1 MIGNTYT
8 HRLTVTEDKLAS
20 TVGSG
25 LLRVF
30 ATPAMIAAME
40 QAACG
45 ALEPFLQ
52 EGQTSVGTALQI
64 EHTAPTPLGMEGFPP
79 FASLSFLEALPPGA
93 AVFDLVYHPRQT
105 ALLAAARDRGLTAIG
120 GMELLVQQAIL
131 AFSRFTGTALDR
143 EAVRRD
149 LLAMVGEK

>member
-1 MIGNTYT
+1 MVIN
-8 HRLTVTEDKLAS
+8 A
-20 TVGSG
+20 
-25 LLRVF
+25 
-30 ATPAMIAAME
+30 
-40 QAACG
+40 
-45 ALEPFLQ
+45 
-52 EGQTSVGTALQI
+52 
-64 EHTAPTPLGMEGFPP
+64 TPLGMEGFPP
-79 FASLSFLEALPPGA
+79 FASLSFLDALPPGA

>member
-1 MIGNTYT
+1 MLIIGNGGAAG
-8 HRLTVTEDKLAS
+8 RPAS
-20 TVGSG
+20 PWG
-25 LLRVF
+25 LP
-30 ATPAMIAAME
+30 PADGGPARRGHPPGPAAPGGPG
-40 QAACG
+40 QPCG
-45 ALEPFLQ
+45 HQ
-52 EGQTSVGTALQI
+52 R
-64 EHTAPTPLGMEGFPP
+64 HPLGMEGFPP
-79 FASLSFLEALPPGA
+79 FASLSFLDALPLGA

-149 LLAMVGEK
+149 LLAMVEKA